1 MPRRRRTISTNFRQ
15 STGIIRAPASS
26 KMARVTIGL
35 TLAGLVVLFIAYA
48 KGVGAI
54 HGGDVLGH
62 MYWATAAIT
71 IVALGNFIAVAHLA
85 RSERMIQELR
95 TLCEKNGIE
104 YGED

>member
-1 MPRRRRTISTNFRQ
+1 L
-15 STGIIRAPASS
+15 TGIIRHAPASS
-26 KMARVTIGL
+26 KMTRVTIGL

-71 IVALGNFIAVAHLA
+71 LVALGNFIAVAHLA
-85 RSERMIQELR
+85 RAERMIQELR
-95 TLCEKNGIE
+95 GLCEKNGIE

>member
-1 MPRRRRTISTNFRQ
+1 MT
-15 STGIIRAPASS
+15 
-26 KMARVTIGL
+26 RVTIGL
-35 TLAGLVVLFIAYA
+35 TLLGLLVLFIAYA

-54 HGGDVLGH
+54 HGGDVIGH
-62 MYWATAAIT
+62 IYWATAAIT
-71 IVALGNFIAVAHLA
+71 LVALGNFIAVAHLA

>member
-1 MPRRRRTISTNFRQ
+1 MT
-15 STGIIRAPASS
+15 
-26 KMARVTIGL
+26 RVTIGL

-54 HGGDVLGH
+54 HGGDVIGH

-71 IVALGNFIAVAHLA
+71 LVALGNFIAVAHLA

-95 TLCEKNGIE
+95 ALCEKNGIE
-104 YGED
+104 YGDD